1 MSNQTGEHAHLSAA
15 ELFSCKGL
23 TAVVTG
29 ACRAAW
35 LRSDPA

>member
-1 MSNQTGEHAHLSAA
+1 MSNQTGDHAHLSAA

-29 ACRAAW
+29 EQSTRIAHR
-35 LRSDPA
+35 